1 MGIGADPACG
11 DILMSGLT
19 GTNPVEVNWKPD
31 FAVVLVSAGDRLKDQ
46 YYNPSTEKFESC
58 VPLREL
64 DAAARTLVAD
74 WGPCGDD
81 GLERS
86 GS

>member
-1 MGIGADPACG
+1 M
-11 DILMSGLT
+11 
-19 GTNPVEVNWKPD
+19 TNPVGINWISNCSVM
-31 FAVVLVSAGDRLKDQ
+31 AVSAGDGIKTQ
-46 YYNPSTEKFESC
+46 SYNPSTRKYDSC
-58 VPLREL
+58 VPLRQQG
-64 DAAARTLVAD
+64 AAARILAAG